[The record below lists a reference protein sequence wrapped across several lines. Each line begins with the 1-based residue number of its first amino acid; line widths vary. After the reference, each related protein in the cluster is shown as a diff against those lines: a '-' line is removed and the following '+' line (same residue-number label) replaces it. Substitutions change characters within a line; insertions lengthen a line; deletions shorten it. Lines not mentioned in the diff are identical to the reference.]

1 MKKVLYDLWHSH
13 LIEEELPRG
22 ANEEQLI
29 KNVSDTDNALRK
41 ALNKEQN
48 SLLEEY
54 DKAVCLLSC
63 ATERHA
69 FIKGVRFTIK
79 FLLEALGED

>member
-1 MKKVLYDLWHSH
+1 MKKVLHNLWHSY

-22 ANEEQLI
+22 AREEQLI
-29 KNVSDTDNALRK
+29 KNVSDTDNALRET
-41 ALNKEQN
+41 LNKEQK

-54 DKAVCLLSC
+54 DRAVCLLSC

-69 FIKGVRFTIK
+69 FIKGVKFTVS
-79 FLLEALGED
+79 FFLEALCED